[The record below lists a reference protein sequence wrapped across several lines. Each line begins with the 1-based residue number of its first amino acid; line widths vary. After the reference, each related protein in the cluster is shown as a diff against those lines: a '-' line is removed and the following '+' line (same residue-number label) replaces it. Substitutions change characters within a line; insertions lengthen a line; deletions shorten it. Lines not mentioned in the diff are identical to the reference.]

1 MAYEYVAHQY
11 KQPTTLGRG
20 IGRYSE
26 RKSGER
32 DNQTFGDNEY
42 ERSADALVVALT
54 KSQIIRIWDSSGG
67 QRSDPGSQEV
77 TGNYPRAS
85 AAI

>member
-1 MAYEYVAHQY
+1 MNMSPIKY
-11 KQPTTLGRG
+11 KQTTTLGSGHWPLQRA
-20 IGRYSE
+20 
-26 RKSGER
+26 KSGER